1 MHDTSSDQ
9 TLAGIDAV
17 LEFLLCR
24 TPDNW
29 VSRAVVEIPLLLLDH
44 ASLELKAA
52 QQAQT
57 LIRRYGANF
66 DLLTKMSQLARE
78 ELRHFEQVSV
88 ILENRGIRYRPVSA
102 SRYAAALHTHVSKA
116 EPDRLVDTLIVGAII
131 EARSCERFY
140 SLGLK
145 LGSSEPDV
153 TKLYASLLKSEARHF
168 LNYLDLVKTV
178 AGDPMVSRTRFF
190 LEQEQELILGPDSEI
205 RLHSGI
211 PA

>member
-1 MHDTSSDQ
+1 M
-9 TLAGIDAV
+9 
-17 LEFLLCR
+17 
-24 TPDNW
+24 
-29 VSRAVVEIPLLLLDH
+29 
-44 ASLELKAA
+44 
-52 QQAQT
+52 
-57 LIRRYGANF
+57 
-66 DLLTKMSQLARE
+66 
-78 ELRHFEQVSV
+78 
-88 ILENRGIRYRPVSA
+88 
-102 SRYAAALHTHVSKA
+102 
-116 EPDRLVDTLIVGAII
+116 DTLIVGAII